1 MINGLLVL
9 SVLVLNNVLLTN
21 GFGVLSLQ
29 RNKNNLLFVLYNCFT
44 MVLVL
49 LACTSLYGVVYT
61 YLLDPYNLEILGILV
76 IVLFAAISNFGV
88 LEITKLVNKEMYYYY
103 DVTYSFVINMGI
115 TIAMLFV
122 MDFAVDF
129 GVLIVNASLIATAY
143 VIATMVFA
151 FAYPKLHNNRIP
163 RLFRPVPITIIAM
176 SIVAMVIY
184 AISISI

>member
-1 MINGLLVL
+1 MISGLLVL

-21 GFGVLSLQ
+21 GFGTLSLQ

-44 MVLVL
+44 MVLVI

-61 YLLDPYNLEILGILV
+61 YVLDPYNLETLGVLI
-76 IVLFAAISNFGV
+76 IVLFAAVSNFGV

-122 MDFAVDF
+122 MDFAVGFD
-129 GVLIVNASLIATAY
+129 VLIINACLIAAGY
-143 VIATMVFA
+143 VIATLVFA
-151 FAYPKLHNNRIP
+151 FAYPKLHNNKIS
-163 RLFRPVPITIIAM
+163 RLVRPVPITIIAM
-176 SIVAMVIY
+176 SIVALVIY